1 MKILA
6 FSLYGDDPIYTIGA
20 IKNSTLH
27 KTIFSEWEMRVYHN
41 NTVPKEILEQLQD
54 NNVTLINVGE
64 DTGYRGSLWR
74 FLPASE
80 NIERFISRDTDSR
93 ISERDECAVE
103 EWIESDKNFHI
114 IREHPIGH
122 NWVINA
128 GMWGCKGG
136 ILTNLNSIM
145 DDFLSRFDSKNNK
158 YSDQLFLKEVVYPL
172 AKNNSL
178 IHDEYFN
185 YEQTGITI
193 KRDRKLDDFAFIGES
208 IDENDEPR
216 GDQRTPII
224 NLYNN
229 KNE

>member
-6 FSLYGDDPIYTIGA
+6 FSLYGQDPVYTIGA
-20 IKNSTLH
+20 VKNALLH
-27 KTIFSEWEMRVYHN
+27 KKIFVDWEMRVYHN
-41 NTVPKEILEQLQD
+41 NTVPKKILEQLQD

-74 FLPASE
+74 FLPAGE

-93 ISERDECAVE
+93 ISKRDECAVE

-128 GMWGCKGG
+128 GMWGCKGNV
-136 ILTNLNSIM
+136 LTNQSSIM
-145 DDFLSRFDSKNNK
+145 NDFLSRFDSKAMNRSSFN
-158 YSDQLFLKEVVYPL
+158 DD
-172 AKNNSL
+172 NNSTKDL
-178 IHDEYFN
+178 
-185 YEQTGITI
+185 
-193 KRDRKLDDFAFIGES
+193 DRKLDDFAFIGES

-224 NLYNN
+224 NLYNR
-229 KNE
+229 KND

>member
-6 FSLYGDDPIYTIGA
+6 FSLYGQDPVYTIGA
-20 IKNSTLH
+20 VKNALLH
-27 KTIFSEWEMRVYHN
+27 KKIFVDWEMRVYHN
-41 NTVPKEILEQLQD
+41 NTVPKKILEQLQD

-74 FLPASE
+74 FLQAGE

-93 ISERDECAVE
+93 ISKRDECAVE

-128 GMWGCKGG
+128 GMWGCKGNV
-136 ILTNLNSIM
+136 LTNLSSIM
-145 DDFLSRFDSKNNK
+145 NDFLSRFDSKNNK
-158 YSDQLFLKEVVYPL
+158 YSDQIFLKEVVYPL
-172 AKNNSL
+172 TKNNSL

-185 YEQTGITI
+185 YEQTGVAI

-224 NLYNN
+224 NLYNR
-229 KNE
+229 KND